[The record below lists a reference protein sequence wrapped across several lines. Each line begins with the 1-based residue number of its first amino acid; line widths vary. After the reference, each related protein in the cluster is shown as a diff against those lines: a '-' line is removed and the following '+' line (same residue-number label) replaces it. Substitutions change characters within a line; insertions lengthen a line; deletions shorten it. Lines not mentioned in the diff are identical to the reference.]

1 MKLDKKIVLIPAIK
15 SNEDIIIPDVISKK
29 TIKKTIKKRPKL
41 KTAENSNENSIVSV
55 KPIKPKILNPKTG
68 RYIKNTPANR
78 RKIEKQTLKSGGR
91 SKKRTRKNKNNKSN
105 KYK

>member
-1 MKLDKKIVLIPAIK
+1 MNYIFYFF
-15 SNEDIIIPDVISKK
+15 N
-29 TIKKTIKKRPKL
+29 IKKVFLNNYKKRPKL
-41 KTAENSNENSIVSV
+41 KTAENSDENIIVSV

-68 RYIKNTPANR
+68 RYIKNTLANR

-91 SKKRTRKNKNNKSN
+91 SKKRTRKNKNSKNKNS